1 MEEGGHGVLQGLYPV
16 DENLF
21 FHDEVKV
28 HSPENKMN

>member
-21 FHDEVKV
+21 STMRSKYTLL
-28 HSPENKMN
+28 KIR